1 MYSNKLFKEWIK
13 NNCKVDSEKLY
24 KIYQKVRSEK
34 KEKDK
39 AIIFEE
45 EKLINFLKEELKKL
59 ETIIRQNGKYKKEVS
74 KRNKFIKQT
83 NRITSREK
91 ENCRRKWKRRTCK
104 LL

>member
-59 ETIIRQNGKYKKEVS
+59 EILVKKNGK
-74 KRNKFIKQT
+74 
-83 NRITSREK
+83 
-91 ENCRRKWKRRTCK
+91 
-104 LL
+104 